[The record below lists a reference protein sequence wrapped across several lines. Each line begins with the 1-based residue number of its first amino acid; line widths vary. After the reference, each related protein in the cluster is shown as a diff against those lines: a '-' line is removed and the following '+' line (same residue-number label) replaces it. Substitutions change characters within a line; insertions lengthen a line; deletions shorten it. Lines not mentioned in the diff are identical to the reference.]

1 MIPLMT
7 WFSVLKKGVEKEFNH
22 GKARSVT
29 NFDDLSVIVNR
40 KVNLLVNYIRIV
52 RVANRNC
59 ISREHPRSLTSIMAP
74 SQKPMAAN
82 GPDDLAD
89 GRKLFSPA
97 PMHPPLP
104 PAVNAKLISSPRI
117 PSKSSPL
124 PLSSEFVASSFPDNG
139 DDDEE
144 EVAIEDEFAMPR
156 RSTLY
161 LIYLTLVM
169 AGIQIAWSVEL
180 AYISPYLLSLGV
192 AKSTLSLIWV
202 AGPVSGVIVQPLIGM
217 LSDRSQFRWGRRRVF
232 IVTSTL
238 AVVVAF
244 IGMGRTK
251 EIVCSWTG
259 RRDWESVR
267 TAVVVL
273 AVVSLILLD
282 LAVNASTPPRAPPW

>member
-1 MIPLMT
+1 
-7 WFSVLKKGVEKEFNH
+7 
-22 GKARSVT
+22 
-29 NFDDLSVIVNR
+29 
-40 KVNLLVNYIRIV
+40 
-52 RVANRNC
+52 
-59 ISREHPRSLTSIMAP
+59 MAP
-74 SQKPMAAN
+74 SQKLTVPN

-89 GRKLFSPA
+89 GGKLTSPA

-104 PAVNAKLISSPRI
+104 PAINASSPRI
-117 PSKSSPL
+117 PSKSPPL
-124 PLSSEFVASSFPDNG
+124 PLSSDLVPSPFPDNG

-144 EVAIEDEFAMPR
+144 EIDVEDEFAMPR

-217 LSDRSQFRWGRRRVF
+217 LSDRSKCRWGRRRVF

-267 TAVVVL
+267 MAVVAL

-282 LAVNASTPPRAPPW
+282 LAVNASTPPRALEASERHGNSSNGGCEGVDC